1 MKKYLRDFLLA
12 ILAGFSI
19 GLGGTVFLRL
29 KDAFTGGN
37 VVGALLF
44 AIGLFIICTRGYN
57 LFTGKACYIFGNKPK
72 YLLFLVVVWLG
83 NLCGCMLMAGL
94 ERLTGLCG
102 EDSGI
107 NVTAREMVL
116 SKMDSSLL
124 SLFVLGI
131 ICNVCIFVA
140 VNGFAKCPH
149 ELGKYLSLFLG
160 VSVFILSGT
169 EHSIADMYY
178 WCVSGVIFEDFGQSI
193 LRLLVVSLGN
203 VVGGVFSPV
212 VEKICRGLSEEK
224 KQETE

>member
-19 GLGGTVFLRL
+19 GLGGTVYLRL

-57 LFTGKACYIFGNKPK
+57 LFTGKACYIFDNKPK
-72 YLLFLVVVWLG
+72 YLLFLAVVWIG
-83 NLCGCMLMAGL
+83 NLCGCLLMAGL

-102 EDSGI
+102 DESGI
-107 NVTAREMVL
+107 NVTAYEMVQ

-140 VNGFAKCPH
+140 VNGYAKCQH
-149 ELGKYLSLFLG
+149 ELGKYLSIFLG

-178 WCVSGVIFEDFGQSI
+178 WCISGVIFEDFGQSV

-203 VVGGVFSPV
+203 VVGGVFFPV
-212 VEKICRGLSEEK
+212 VEKICRRLTEEK
-224 KQETE
+224 A